1 MNDPQS
7 VPESD
12 WFWTA
17 SGKAVG
23 FREQNV
29 LFCCE
34 GSQIGEFRGD
44 EVYGATGSYLG
55 EISPTG
61 RLVSNSRKLNWKR
74 AGFRPQHGKTLEL
87 PQDLG
92 SLHLTSG
99 YGNFKVPAKNRE
111 TEVATSFSYSAC
123 QE

>member
-1 MNDPQS
+1 MTAPQS

-23 FREQNV
+23 YREQNA
-29 LFCCE
+29 LFGCE

-55 EISPTG
+55 EISPAG

-74 AGFRPQHGKTLEL
+74 AGFRAQRGNTLAL
-87 PQDLG
+87 PQDLA
-92 SLHLTSG
+92 SVHLASG
-99 YGNFKVPAKNRE
+99 YGNFKVPAKIRE
-111 TEVATSFSYSAC
+111 AEVAAGFSYSTC